1 MGKIT
6 VRRSD
11 GEIIKVDEKKLKGD
25 MKKIREQEK
34 RKIRRASG
42 KRPRRSAPSGSSR
55 PSGSSSA
62 GGPRNAAASQYDSA
76 PGGSPRQQ
84 RRPANGARRRRKRR
98 VRRGPGGRGPVNTW
112 QKVVVGVLV
121 GLMVLGIGA
130 VGYVRHEVNV
140 VFSKMNTVDFPTSR
154 EALGI
159 SDYNKKYYRK
169 ENKYIKNY
177 AVFGVDSRSANESG
191 RTDSLM
197 IVSVNT
203 KTGQINLTS
212 ILRDT
217 YIKIAKVEDGQDY
230 GYDKINAAH
239 SFGGPIMTV
248 KTLNENFD
256 MNITDFVE
264 VNFKAVADIVDAMG
278 GIELDIK
285 EDEIQNLNKF
295 IRENNRLLKGKKSP
309 ELTKAGKQKLDGK
322 QALSY
327 CRIRYAGNG
336 DYQRTARQRIVLS
349 TIYKDLKAS
358 PLKTQKEAMEA
369 ALPYITTSLS
379 SGDMWPILKAY
390 RKSEKGPISKS
401 MTNEKIVKSGTING
415 GWCLIFD
422 TLEANVKYLHKII
435 YANDYEVSDVVKK
448 RNKDYK
454 NKTMYVTKYAI
465 NSKVYNK

>member
-1 MGKIT
+1 MGKVT

-11 GEIIKVDEKKLKGD
+11 GETIKVDEKKLRGD
-25 MKKIREQEK
+25 MKKIREKEK
-34 RKIRRASG
+34 RRTRRSSSPSG
-42 KRPRRSAPSGSSR
+42 KRRISSR
-55 PSGSSSA
+55 RKPA
-62 GGPRNAAASQYDSA
+62 R
-76 PGGSPRQQ
+76 
-84 RRPANGARRRRKRR
+84 RRPAASSSSGSQSRPQATMMQDTNGQGSGSRPNTRKVRRRRRRRPSNNAPIKR
-98 VRRGPGGRGPVNTW
+98 W
-112 QKVVVGVLV
+112 QKILIGIVAAILVLS
-121 GLMVLGIGA
+121 MGA
-130 VGYVRHEVNV
+130 VGFAKHEINS
-140 VFSKMNTVDFPTSR
+140 VFSKMNTVDFPSGR

-169 ENKYIKNY
+169 ENRYIKNY
-177 AVFGVDSRSANESG
+177 AVFGVDSRSADESG

-212 ILRDT
+212 ILRDS
-217 YIKIAKVEDGQDY
+217 YIKLAKVEGSQDY

-239 SFGGPIMTV
+239 SYGGAIMTV
-248 KTLNENFD
+248 KTINENFD
-256 MNITDFVE
+256 MNITDYVE

-285 EDEIQNLNKF
+285 SDEIENLNKF
-295 IRENNRLLKGKKSP
+295 IRENNRLLKGKKSK
-309 ELTKAGKQKLDGK
+309 ELTKSGKQVLDGK

-349 TIYKDLKAS
+349 TIYKTLKAS
-358 PLKTQKEAMEA
+358 DYSTQKQALEA

-379 SGDMWPILKAY
+379 SDDMWPIIKAY
-390 RKSEKGPISKS
+390 LKSEQGPVSKS

-422 TLEANVKYLHKII
+422 TLEKNVKYLHKII
-435 YANDYEVSDVVKK
+435 YGNDYEVSDVVKK
-448 RNKDYK
+448 RSKAYEE
-454 NKTMYVTKYAI
+454 KTMYVTKYAI